1 MKSASG
7 KPGAVGTII
16 DYVDAATDRFAERPF
31 CEVDSLVLS
40 QFSYL
45 RFNGFVPTTSR
56 PEESISIR
64 ELVAMD
70 HLSWL
75 FLDVRDQKSN
85 LKLLLALCESPR
97 FSDVRL
103 CRYVD
108 QIDRAQEK
116 QFSALT
122 FLIDKETAYIAFRGT
137 DSTFVGWK
145 EDFNMAFLDPVPAQV
160 EGVRYLDDLVDDGR
174 DLLVGGHSKGGNV
187 AVYAAMFCSPSV
199 ERRIVRV
206 YSHDGPGF
214 CDAIFHHER
223 YAQILHKIHK
233 TLPHSSLIGMLLQ
246 QQEAFKVVKSNR
258 FWIMQHDPFSWLV
271 EGDDFC
277 YVHAI
282 ASNAVYFNKVLNNWV
297 SSLEPAQRARFIDS
311 LYEVIEST
319 QATTFRDLLDNKRE
333 KAIAAAFA
341 IRDIDEETRRFILKT
356 LSSLFVVLVEE
367 LDWRKGPTVRR

>member
-1 MKSASG
+1 MKSVSE
-7 KPGAVGTII
+7 KPNAVGTII
-16 DYVDAATDRFAERPF
+16 DYVNTMNEGFRERPF

-45 RFNGFVPTTSR
+45 RFNGFVPTPSH

-97 FSDVRL
+97 FADVRL

-108 QIDRAQEK
+108 QIDRSLEK

-122 FLIDKETAYIAFRGT
+122 FLIDREMAYVAFRGT

-145 EDFNMAFLDPVPAQV
+145 EDFNMAFMDSVPAQL
-160 EGVRYLDDLVDDGR
+160 EGVRYLDDLIDDGR
-174 DLLVGGHSKGGNV
+174 NLLVGGHSKGGNV

-199 ERRIVRV
+199 ERRIIRV

-214 CDAIFHHER
+214 SDAIFHHER
-223 YAQILHKIHK
+223 YAQIRHKICK

-246 QQEAFKVVKSNR
+246 QQEVFKVVKSNR

-277 YVHAI
+277 YVRTI
-282 ASNAVYFNKVLNNWV
+282 ASNAEYFNKVLNSWV
-297 SSLEPAQRARFIDS
+297 SSLEPSQRALFIDS
-311 LYEVIEST
+311 LYEVIQST